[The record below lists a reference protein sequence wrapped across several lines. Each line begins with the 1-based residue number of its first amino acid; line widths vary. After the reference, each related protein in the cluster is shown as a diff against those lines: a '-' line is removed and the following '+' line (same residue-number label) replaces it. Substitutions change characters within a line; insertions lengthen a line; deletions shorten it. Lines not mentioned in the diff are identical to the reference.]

1 MLLGENILTLSLYL
15 YRKKTYSSNL
25 LLLKYDTDMKREP
38 VYIRIYHF
46 YLEGF
51 REMKL
56 GKTLWLI
63 ILVKLFI
70 MFFILKLFFFPN
82 YLGKLDGDS
91 AKEEHVS
98 GELINYSL
106 NYIIYDRK
114 H

>member
-1 MLLGENILTLSLYL
+1 MKKKPIL
-15 YRKKTYSSNL
+15 
-25 LLLKYDTDMKREP
+25 
-38 VYIRIYHF
+38 VRIYQF

-82 YLGKLDGDS
+82 YLGQFDS
-91 AKEEHVS
+91 DSGKQEHVS
-98 GELINYSL
+98 GELINRA
-106 NYIIYDRK
+106 ITP
-114 H
+114 

>member
-1 MLLGENILTLSLYL
+1 
-15 YRKKTYSSNL
+15 
-25 LLLKYDTDMKREP
+25 MKNEP
-38 VYIRIYHF
+38 VYKRIFHF

-70 MFFILKLFFFPN
+70 MFFILKIFFFPN
-82 YLGKLDGDS
+82 FLGKYENNS

-98 GELINYSL
+98 NELIQRA
-106 NYIIYDRK
+106 ITP
-114 H
+114 

>member
-1 MLLGENILTLSLYL
+1 MKKKPIL
-15 YRKKTYSSNL
+15 
-25 LLLKYDTDMKREP
+25 
-38 VYIRIYHF
+38 VRIYQF

-82 YLGKLDGDS
+82 YLGKFEGDS

-98 GELINYSL
+98 GELINRA
-106 NYIIYDRK
+106 ITP
-114 H
+114 

>member
-1 MLLGENILTLSLYL
+1 MNMKKKPIL
-15 YRKKTYSSNL
+15 
-25 LLLKYDTDMKREP
+25 
-38 VYIRIYHF
+38 VRIYQF

-82 YLGKLDGDS
+82 YLGKFDS
-91 AKEEHVS
+91 DSEKQEHVS
-98 GELINYSL
+98 GELIQRA
-106 NYIIYDRK
+106 ITP
-114 H
+114 

>member
-1 MLLGENILTLSLYL
+1 MKKKPIL
-15 YRKKTYSSNL
+15 
-25 LLLKYDTDMKREP
+25 
-38 VYIRIYHF
+38 VRIYQF

-82 YLGKLDGDS
+82 YLGRFDGDS
-91 AKEEHVS
+91 AKGEHVS
-98 GELINYSL
+98 GELINRA
-106 NYIIYDRK
+106 ITP
-114 H
+114 